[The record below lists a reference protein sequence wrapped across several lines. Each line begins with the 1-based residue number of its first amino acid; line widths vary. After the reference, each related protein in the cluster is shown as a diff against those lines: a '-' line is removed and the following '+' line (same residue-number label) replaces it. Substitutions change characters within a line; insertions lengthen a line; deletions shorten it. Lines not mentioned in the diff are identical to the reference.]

1 MRFIG
6 DDPISGQA
14 DDTLGLTFFAKAIYE
29 SVKNTRTPF
38 VYGILGDWGSGKTS
52 TMKVIAELCEQ
63 DLKSKNSFNVVIWIN
78 AWKYENEANMVYPIL
93 YHIKQDYSERVKNKE
108 VADSLTKEFLK
119 VVGSSALALTDL
131 GLRVVTKTLTGEAL
145 KLKDVGEA
153 LDLVEKDVEYTER
166 ALSKWAE
173 EVADVEIYYSTL
185 MRTYADALSKVYQT
199 DVRNIRF
206 VFMIDDLD
214 RCLPDVAI
222 SVLEKIKNFLSAD
235 HCVYILGINPWV
247 IYNGIKSKYSG
258 QDVDG
263 RAYLEK
269 ILNYSFFVPEADPSS
284 FENFLMSRLRILVD
298 DEQHGKALEPAF
310 KELGRVLQECAF
322 TNPRRIK
329 RILNRYISY
338 LLMYRDP
345 LAKGGNVHDD
355 NIVRLIIIGEYFP
368 ELFRVLAART
378 ESAVADLKEV
388 LAEKMTVAEFEEKH
402 GASLGFARD
411 RITAMKH
418 LFDFRLPDAPNQPK
432 LDAYVSTIYQ
442 LTRIR

>member
-6 DDPISGQA
+6 DEPISRQA
-14 DDTLGLTFFAKAIYE
+14 DDTLGLTSFARTVYE
-29 SVKNTRTPF
+29 SVNNTRTPF

-52 TMKVIAELCEQ
+52 TMKVISELCNQ
-63 DLKSKNSFNVVIWIN
+63 DLATKKSFNIVIWVN
-78 AWKYENEANMVYPIL
+78 AWKYENEANMIYPIL
-93 YHIKQDYSERVKNKE
+93 YHIKRDYAERVKNKE
-108 VADSLTKEFLK
+108 ATDSFMKEFVK

-131 GLRVVTKTLTGEAL
+131 SLRVVTKTFTGEAL

-153 LDLVEKDVEYTER
+153 LDTIEKDVEYTER

-173 EVADVEIYYSTL
+173 EVADVETYYHNL
-185 MRTYADALSKVYQT
+185 MATYADTLSKVYET
-199 DVRNIRF
+199 DIKNIRF

-222 SVLEKIKNFLSAD
+222 SVLEKIKNFLSVD
-235 HCVYILGINPWV
+235 RCVYILGINPWI

-258 QDVDG
+258 QEIDG

-284 FENFLMSRLRILVD
+284 FETFLMSRLRTLVD
-298 DEQHGKALEPAF
+298 DEKQGKALEPAF
-310 KELGRVLQECAF
+310 RELGRVLQECAF

-338 LLMYRDP
+338 LLIYRDR
-345 LAKGGNVHDD
+345 LAKGGDVHDD

-388 LAEKMTVAEFEEKH
+388 LTEKMTVAEFEEKH
-402 GASLGFARD
+402 GASLGFTRD
-411 RITAMKH
+411 RITAMKQ
-418 LFDFRLPDAPNQPK
+418 LFDFRFPDSPTQPK
-432 LDAYVSTIYQ
+432 LEAYVGTVYH